1 MSELQRSFAK
11 AKLAGLPSEAPLPLE
26 TFREEDEY
34 PEGQADEF
42 HSLSES
48 AQDEDSSSASSA
60 SSASSTGTIKPNRKH
75 LFARPTGN
83 PLEPL
88 PWTGYFA
95 QEYYL
100 ENVRPDEVVIH
111 HVYLTPP
118 AKKGPLFA
126 LHHGAGSSGLSFAVF
141 ATELRKAL
149 PDAGILSVEAR
160 GHGETVVKLNDGT
173 IKGEPHDLSIALLSS
188 DLSDTVQLV
197 QAKLDW
203 PHLPDIVLI
212 GHSLGGAIIT
222 DVASRGTLGTAVLGY
237 AVLDVVE
244 GSAMD
249 ALQQM
254 NLYLAM
260 RPKTFPSLA
269 SAIDWHVRTRTI
281 RNDHSARVS
290 VPPLLY
296 QNLES
301 PLCSDSQPWKWRT
314 DLLMTEQYWASWFT
328 GLSKKFLEAKGGKLL
343 ILAGTDRLDKE
354 LMIGQMQ
361 GLTPLPLGKYQ
372 LQVFPEAGHFIHED
386 QPSKTAMLVLDFYR
400 RNDRSGLV
408 LPPKVG
414 HLVRETQ
421 TVNKT
426 GISPDRKECDVP

>member
-26 TFREEDEY
+26 IFPEEDEY
-34 PEGQADEF
+34 PEGRADGF

-118 AKKGPLFA
+118 ANKGPLFV

-149 PDAGILSVEAR
+149 PDAGVLSVEAR
-160 GHGETVVKLNDGT
+160 GHGETVVKSNHGT
-173 IKGEPHDLSIALLSS
+173 IKGEPHDLSIVLLSS
-188 DLSDTVQLV
+188 DLSDTVKLV

-222 DVASRGTLGTAVLGY
+222 DVVLRGTLGTAVLGY

-244 GSAMD
+244 GSAME

-269 SAIDWHVRTRTI
+269 SAIDWH
-281 RNDHSARVS
+281 
-290 VPPLLY
+290 
-296 QNLES
+296 
-301 PLCSDSQPWKWRT
+301 QPWKWRT

-328 GLSKKFLEAKGGKLL
+328 GLSKKFLEARGGKLL

-361 GLTPLPLGKYQ
+361 GKYQ

-386 QPSKTAMLVLDFYR
+386 QPRKTAMLVLDFYR
-400 RNDRSGLV
+400 RNDKSGLV

-414 HLVRETQ
+414 HSVRESQ
-421 TVNKT
+421 TVNNT
-426 GISPDRKECDVP
+426 GISPDRKEGAVP